1 MEKIEITVLVNKVN
15 TARVKEVGAAHG
27 GTFEDRRTAHAL
39 AETDEPPVPLA
50 DKVIDHDIL
59 CFTFDATNDATAFVD
74 AASEAIG
81 VAPGIFKGTMTARRN
96 GEKFD
101 LPVNVKD
108 QAETKQR

>member
-1 MEKIEITVLVNKVN
+1 MN
-15 TARVKEVGAAHG
+15 TAEVKEVGAANG

-50 DKVIDHDIL
+50 EKVIDHDIL
-59 CFTFDATNDATAFVD
+59 CFMFDATKDATAFVD

-81 VAPGIFKGTMTARRN
+81 VAPGIFNGTMTATRN

-101 LPVNVKD
+101 LPVDDKD
-108 QAETKQR
+108 QAKIKNG

>member
-1 MEKIEITVLVNKVN
+1 MDKIELTVLVNKVN
-15 TARVKEVGAAHG
+15 TARVKEVGTAHG

-39 AETDEPPVPLA
+39 AETDEPAVPLA
-50 DKVIDHDIL
+50 EKVIDHDIL
-59 CFTFDATNDATAFVD
+59 CFTFDATKDATAFVD

-101 LPVNVKD
+101 LPVDDKD